1 MTPQE
6 HDLLKGLTDRVNQT
20 QLTDKDPEAEQFI
33 FQNLGKN
40 SDSLYIM
47 AQTILVQQYALDN
60 AKKQLDDLNQQLTE
74 RNQQLEQLQQRA
86 QQPVKHTSFLGS
98 LLGNDTPA
106 PPPPPPPQQYG
117 QAQYQPVQTYAPP
130 QTYAQ
135 PQTYA
140 PPVTYA
146 QPVAYGA
153 PQGGMM
159 GGMMGGGGSS
169 FLRSAATTAA
179 GVAAGAIAFE
189 GIESLMHGFEHHA
202 GYGGG
207 DYGEGGF
214 GGGPREEIINN
225 YYGDSSPEHHD
236 QGRDLTDRF
245 AAAGDTPSPD
255 IEDRRFADTSNDI
268 PADDTT
274 QFDSSADNFTDDS
287 SSDNSGG
294 FDDGGGG
301 FDGGSDDSNS

>member
-20 QLTDKDPEAEQFI
+20 QLTDKDPEAEQFL
-33 FQNLGKN
+33 FQNLGRN
-40 SDSLYIM
+40 SDSLYIL
-47 AQTILVQQYALDN
+47 AQTVLVQQYALDN
-60 AKKQLDDLNQQLTE
+60 AKKQLEDLNQQLTE
-74 RNQQLEQLQQRA
+74 RNQQLEQLQQQIQ

-106 PPPPPPPQQYG
+106 PPPPPPSQYG
-117 QAQYQPVQTYAPP
+117 QPSSSQAQYQPVQTYAPP
-130 QTYAQ
+130 PSYGQQYAQ
-135 PQTYA
+135 
-140 PPVTYA
+140 PVTYA
-146 QPVAYGA
+146 QPVAYGS
-153 PQGGMM
+153 PSPF
-159 GGMMGGGGSS
+159 GGGSS

-207 DYGEGGF
+207 DYGGGF

-225 YYGDSSPEHHD
+225 YYGDSDRPQHD
-236 QGRDLTDRF
+236 GGDRDGGRDLTDRF

-255 IEDRRFADTSNDI
+255 IEDRRDDSQSFADTGND
-268 PADDTT
+268 D
-274 QFDSSADNFTDDS
+274 SADNFADDS
-287 SSDNSGG
+287 SSDDSAS
-294 FDDGGGG
+294 FDDGGG
-301 FDGGSDDSNS
+301 FDSGSDDSSS

>member
-6 HDLLKGLTDRVNQT
+6 QELLKGLTDRVNQT

-74 RNQQLEQLQQRA
+74 RNQQLEQLQQQQA

-98 LLGNDTPA
+98 LLGNDQPA

-117 QAQYQPVQTYAPP
+117 QAQYQPVPNYAPP
-130 QTYAQ
+130 
-135 PQTYA
+135 PTYA
-140 PPVTYA
+140 PPVQYA

-153 PQGGMM
+153 PQA

-189 GIESLMHGFEHHA
+189 GIESLMHGFDNHA

-207 DYGEGGF
+207 NYGGGGF

-225 YYGDSSPEHHD
+225 YYGDSSTEHHD

-245 AAAGDTPSPD
+245 ADAGDTPSPD
-255 IEDRRFADTSNDI
+255 IEDRRGFADTSNDI

-274 QFDSSADNFTDDS
+274 NFDGSADNFADDS
-287 SSDNSGG
+287 SS
-294 FDDGGGG
+294 FDSGGG
-301 FDGGSDDSNS
+301 FDGGGSDDSSS

>member
-20 QLTDKDPEAEQFI
+20 QLTDKDPEAEQFL
-33 FQNLGKN
+33 FQNLGRN
-40 SDSLYIM
+40 SDSLYIL
-47 AQTILVQQYALDN
+47 AQTVLVQQYALDN
-60 AKKQLDDLNQQLTE
+60 ARKQLEDLNQQLTE
-74 RNQQLEQLQQRA
+74 RNQQLEQLQQQLQQA

-98 LLGNDTPA
+98 LLGTDQPA
-106 PPPPPPPQQYG
+106 PPPPPPQYG
-117 QAQYQPVQTYAPP
+117 QPQPAQAQYQPVQTYAPP
-130 QTYAQ
+130 
-135 PQTYA
+135 PSYA

-146 QPVAYGA
+146 QPVAYGS
-153 PQGGMM
+153 PSPF
-159 GGMMGGGGSS
+159 GGGSS

-207 DYGEGGF
+207 DYGGGF

-225 YYGDSSPEHHD
+225 YYGDSDRPEHGE

-245 AAAGDTPSPD
+245 ADAGDTPSPD
-255 IEDRRFADTSNDI
+255 IEDRRDDSQAFADTGN
-268 PADDTT
+268 DDT
-274 QFDSSADNFTDDS
+274 ADNFADDS
-287 SSDNSGG
+287 SSNDSGS
-294 FDDGGGG
+294 FDDGGG
-301 FDGGSDDSNS
+301 FDSGGDDFSS